1 MRAVED
7 WEGPGWLKFIRKRVK
22 VWFVFG
28 RQLFKYF
35 RHKKLQEIF
44 MKESVS
50 DDREREEGSVTTDV
64 FLSSMDKVCRCCYC
78 GIFRTQLIITDEC
91 FSTHQML
98 KSVGVEALPRHCK
111 TSF

>member
-1 MRAVED
+1 MRAGED

-44 MKESVS
+44 MKETVS
-50 DDREREEGSVTTDV
+50 DDRERERERERERSRKGFINS
-64 FLSSMDKVCRCCYC
+64 Y
-78 GIFRTQLIITDEC
+78 
-91 FSTHQML
+91 
-98 KSVGVEALPRHCK
+98 P
-111 TSF
+111 